1 MASMKEVLTF
11 PHCFF
16 FSMIAPLN
24 VEELDNLAPCDTIL
38 LIQDLDGVLGIA
50 QIQLEWGHF
59 WQYNINGCLSGHL

>member
-1 MASMKEVLTF
+1 MF
-11 PHCFF
+11 
-16 FSMIAPLN
+16 APLN

-38 LIQDLDGVLGIA
+38 LIQDLDRVLGIG